1 MTAADHVL
9 WDLWI
14 ATFAATK
21 AAFVVDSVRTVT
33 GHQLT
38 PEMCDQAERTG
49 RSISGYLAAPWE
61 DKGGFYTTVGAI
73 DVDTTIEDARTIMRF
88 LHASNVFPLMV
99 RSRRGAHIWVWTVG
113 DGRHQT
119 EKYMPV
125 PASRLRKGLQA
136 AVDLSVP
143 SVTCTYCPPEVPAHV
158 TRAHIEVFPKRS
170 ASPLGVGALRMP
182 LFKHP
187 KTKRVYP
194 VIAPDGSGET
204 TDRLTAYHWTIDMDT
219 PYEALYA
226 LGGMRT
232 PPVTY
237 PTALGRLRLPTA
249 TPEGP
254 GVVAILASMGVDRA
268 TPGRNVR
275 CPFHDDKHASLS
287 ISRDD
292 QRVWCKAPSCP
303 AYNGG
308 RGLGSLALA
317 QVRR

>member
-1 MTAADHVL
+1 MTPAQHVL

-14 ATFAATK
+14 TTFAATK
-21 AAFVVDSVRTVT
+21 AAFVVDSVRTVSDRLLTPQMCAQAEAT
-33 GHQLT
+33 GH
-38 PEMCDQAERTG
+38 
-49 RSISGYLAAPWE
+49 SISGYLAAPFE
-61 DKGGFYTTVGAI
+61 GKGGFYTTVAAI
-73 DVDTTIEDARTIMRF
+73 DVDTTFEDAKLIEDF
-88 LHASNVFPLMV
+88 LRRSNVFPLLV
-99 RSRRGAHIWVWTVG
+99 RSRRGAHIWVWTHG

-136 AVDLSVP
+136 AVDLAVP
-143 SVTCTYCPPEVPAHV
+143 SVTCTECPPDRPAHV

-170 ASPLGVGALRMP
+170 ASLFGVGALRMP

-194 VIAPDGSGET
+194 VIGPDGKGV
-204 TDRLTAYHWTIDMDT
+204 TDRLAAYRLTIDMDT
-219 PYEALYA
+219 PYEALYL

-237 PTALGRLRLPTA
+237 PTALGRLRRSVA
-249 TPEGP
+249 KPEGP
-254 GVVAILASMGVDRA
+254 GVVALLASMGITRVRV
-268 TPGRNVR
+268 GGNVR
-275 CPFHDDKHASLS
+275 CPFHDDRHASLS
-287 ISRDD
+287 ISQDD
-292 QRVWCKAPSCP
+292 QRVWCKSPTCP

-317 QVRR
+317 KMRR